1 MLRDLQQ
8 SPLLTLDSWSLWVRP
23 SPGYLPSP
31 RKSVGCPLLPIERT
45 PACSEQSEKVGGCL
59 FTVTRLVL
67 AREDLCGM
75 NGLRRG
81 DFTQCPPLV
90 SAAVRGSASEK
101 RFLGPPEQDPGTL
114 VAGSYLHQCWAVG
127 VHILPV

>member
-1 MLRDLQQ
+1 M
-8 SPLLTLDSWSLWVRP
+8 
-23 SPGYLPSP
+23 
-31 RKSVGCPLLPIERT
+31 GCPLLPIERT
-45 PACSEQSEKVGGCL
+45 PACSEQSEKVGGGL

-67 AREDLCGM
+67 AREDLCGI

-90 SAAVRGSASEK
+90 SAAVRGCASEK
-101 RFLGPPEQDPGTL
+101 RFLGPPEQDPGAL
-114 VAGSYLHQCWAVG
+114 VAASYLHQRWAVR